1 MPIVT
6 LIHLRP
12 ENTKAAPQAPLPC
25 PAETRIEGGNKRRAG
40 NGSGARA
47 MPCRF
52 KANRWAGYFDSDRLR
67 EKKLFDCPGSQR
79 HNQQQSCRERKS
91 TRLNSSH
98 VAISYAVF
106 CLKKKK
112 SPHRR
117 LQHEPEEREER
128 GQPADR
134 RTQRQQ
140 QR

>member
-52 KANRWAGYFDSDRLR
+52 KANSWAGYFDSDRLR

-79 HNQQQSCRERKS
+79 HNQQQSCRAERPGKAVEPGGRGAGHSQSANQCSRTRSGADTPAVSARTRKS
-91 TRLNSSH
+91 VL
-98 VAISYAVF
+98 
-106 CLKKKK
+106 
-112 SPHRR
+112 
-117 LQHEPEEREER
+117 
-128 GQPADR
+128 
-134 RTQRQQ
+134 
-140 QR
+140 